1 MYTDGKFY
9 NQLSALEREIGMKFR
24 HTLLI
29 IFLLFSLVPLY
40 ALGAVLMYENDR
52 NIEDVMTEGLE
63 SISKTQIQDIKNF
76 CQERKE
82 YLEMIGQYDMVKE
95 AILISLD
102 GTKELEKSYQKYLDN
117 MLDER
122 TKSNLFVSNLFILD
136 ADFRMVSSSGEYT
149 LGEVSTLKDEVDPK
163 CLSGE
168 FLISQVYKRRI
179 RNNEYRVV
187 AAYAG
192 VYNEKEL
199 IGYIVEEIPTSY
211 FDQYRAS
218 VNLSAG
224 GTMYITDGN
233 NQIITAGSSGEEA
246 NRAKY
251 IVTEEER
258 RGFNELWKKIDWEKN
273 PAGSFTYMVD
283 GRKYITYYS
292 NIDYTDWTIRIN
304 GNLSAYHQRTQ
315 KFRQL
320 LIMSLAI
327 LTAALLLVNLYL
339 SNRLTKPLGRIVNI
353 LSRVRKEHDYSLRV
367 NNKSKDE
374 FGILSREVD
383 ELLFYAETAERREQR
398 KQKHLQRRAE
408 KDPLTGIYNKAA
420 IGNYIEQT
428 IEGVARNGGDIVV
441 GFVDIDDFR
450 DYNTKYGHQA
460 GDDVICFVANSLQEQ
475 IGNGVGRNGG
485 DEFLFCLTQFAGREE
500 IVYRMKALVQKFN
513 QGFYSEK
520 VGKNIAIPC
529 SIGVTIA
536 KADEST
542 HESLIEDADEAMY
555 HAKENG
561 KNGYFI
567 L

>member
-1 MYTDGKFY
+1 MYTESRGMNCYLDGKG
-9 NQLSALEREIGMKFR
+9 RIRMKFR

-29 IFLLFSLVPLY
+29 VFLLFSLVPLY

-52 NIEDVMTEGLE
+52 NIEDVMTESLE
-63 SISKTQIQDIKNF
+63 SISRTQIQDIKNF
-76 CQERKE
+76 CEERKE
-82 YLEMIGQYDMVKE
+82 YLEMIGQYDMVRE
-95 AILISLD
+95 AVLISLD
-102 GTKELEKSYQKYLDN
+102 GTKRLDESYQKYLDN

-122 TKSNLFVSNLFILD
+122 AKSNLFVSNLFIMD
-136 ADFRMVSSSGEYT
+136 ADFRVVSSSGEYVN
-149 LGEVSTLKDEVDPK
+149 GEISTLKDEVDPK

-179 RNNEYRVV
+179 RNSEYRVV

-192 VYNEKEL
+192 VYHEDKL

-233 NQIITAGSSGEEA
+233 NQIITAGSSGEEE

-258 RGFNELWKKIDWEKN
+258 HDFNELWEKIDWEKN
-273 PAGSFTYMVD
+273 PSGSFTYMVS

-292 NIDYTDWTIRIN
+292 NIDYTDWKIRIN
-304 GNLSAYHQRTQ
+304 GNLNAYHQRTQ
-315 KFRQL
+315 KF
-320 LIMSLAI
+320 
-327 LTAALLLVNLYL
+327 
-339 SNRLTKPLGRIVNI
+339 
-353 LSRVRKEHDYSLRV
+353 RVRKEHDYSLRV

-374 FGILSREVD
+374 FGVLSREVD
-383 ELLFYAETAERREQR
+383 ELLFYAEAAERREQR

-420 IGNYIEQT
+420 IGNYIEQA
-428 IEGVARNGGDIVV
+428 IEGVAQNGGDIVV

-450 DYNTKYGHQA
+450 DYNTQYGHQA
-460 GDDVICFVANSLQEQ
+460 GDDVICFVANSLREQ

-513 QGFYSEK
+513 QGFYNEK
-520 VGKNIAIPC
+520 IGKSMSVPC

>member
-1 MYTDGKFY
+1 MNCYLDGKG
-9 NQLSALEREIGMKFR
+9 RIRMKFR

-29 IFLLFSLVPLY
+29 VFLLFSLVPLY

-52 NIEDVMTEGLE
+52 NIEDVMTESLE
-63 SISKTQIQDIKNF
+63 SISRTQIQDIKNF
-76 CQERKE
+76 CEERKE

-95 AILISLD
+95 AVLISLD
-102 GTKELEKSYQKYLDN
+102 GTKRLDESYQKYLDN

-122 TKSNLFVSNLFILD
+122 AKSNLFVSNLFIMD
-136 ADFRMVSSSGEYT
+136 ADFRVVSSSGEYVT
-149 LGEVSTLKDEVDPK
+149 GEISTLKDEVDPK

-179 RNNEYRVV
+179 RNSEYRVV

-192 VYNEKEL
+192 VYHEDEL

-233 NQIITAGSSGEEA
+233 NQIITAGSSGEEE

-258 RGFNELWKKIDWEKN
+258 HDFNELWEKIDWEKN
-273 PAGSFTYMVD
+273 PSGSFTYMVS

-292 NIDYTDWTIRIN
+292 NIDYTDWKIRIN
-304 GNLSAYHQRTQ
+304 GNLNAYHQRTQ
-315 KFRQL
+315 KFRKL
-320 LIMSLAI
+320 LIVSLGV
-327 LTAALLLVNLYL
+327 LTAALLLVNIYL
-339 SNRLTKPLGRIVNI
+339 SNRLTKPLGRIVNT

-374 FGILSREVD
+374 FGVLSREVD
-383 ELLFYAETAERREQR
+383 ELLFYAEAAERREQR

-420 IGNYIEQT
+420 IGNYIEQA
-428 IEGVARNGGDIVV
+428 IEGVAQNGGDIVV

-460 GDDVICFVANSLQEQ
+460 GDDVICFVANSLREQ

-513 QGFYSEK
+513 QGFYNEK
-520 VGKNIAIPC
+520 IGKSMPVPC

>member
-1 MYTDGKFY
+1 
-9 NQLSALEREIGMKFR
+9 MKFR

-29 IFLLFSLVPLY
+29 IFLLFSLIPLY

-95 AILISLD
+95 AVLISMD
-102 GTKELEKSYQKYLDN
+102 GTKKLDKSYQKYIDN

-122 TKSNLFVSNLFILD
+122 TKSNLFVSNLFIID
-136 ADFRMVSSSGEYT
+136 ANFRMVSSSGEYT
-149 LGEVSTLKDEVDPK
+149 AGEISTLKDEVDPK

-168 FLISQVYKRRI
+168 FLISQVYKRMI
-179 RNNEYRVV
+179 RSNEYRVV
-187 AAYAG
+187 AAFAG
-192 VYNEKEL
+192 IYHEDKL

-233 NQIITAGSSGEEA
+233 NQIITAGSSGEGE
-246 NRAKY
+246 NRSKY
-251 IVTEEER
+251 IVTEKER
-258 RGFNELWKKIDWEKN
+258 HDFNELWEKIDWEN
-273 PAGSFTYMVD
+273 HPAGSLTYMVS

-292 NIDYTDWTIRIN
+292 SIDYTDWKIRIN
-304 GNLSAYHQRTQ
+304 GNLNDYHQRTQ
-315 KFRQL
+315 RFKRL
-320 LIMSLAI
+320 LMVSLAV
-327 LTAALLLVNLYL
+327 LTATLLLVNIYL
-339 SNRLTKPLGRIVNI
+339 SSRLTKPLGRIVNT

-374 FGILSREVD
+374 FGILSREID
-383 ELLFYAETAERREQR
+383 ELLFYAETAEHREQR
-398 KQKHLQRRAE
+398 KQRHLQRKAE
-408 KDPLTGIYNKAA
+408 NDPLTGIYNKTA

-428 IEGVARNGGDIVV
+428 IEGMAQNGGDIVV

-460 GDDVICFVANSLQEQ
+460 GDDVICFVANSLKEQ

-485 DEFLFCLTQFAGREE
+485 DEFLFCLTQFSGREE

-520 VGKNIAIPC
+520 TGRNMPVPC

-536 KADEST
+536 KAEEST

>member
-1 MYTDGKFY
+1 
-9 NQLSALEREIGMKFR
+9 MKFR

-29 IFLLFSLVPLY
+29 VFLLFSLGPLY
-40 ALGAVLMYENDR
+40 VLGAVLMYENER
-52 NIEDVMTEGLE
+52 NIEDVMTESLE

-76 CQERKE
+76 CEERKE
-82 YLEMIGQYDMVKE
+82 YLEMIGQYDMVQE
-95 AILISLD
+95 AVLSSMA
-102 GTKELEKSYQKYLDN
+102 GTGELEKSHQKYLDN
-117 MLDER
+117 MLEER
-122 TKSNLFVSNLFILD
+122 TRYSLFVSNLFIMD
-136 ADFRMVSSSGEYT
+136 ANFRMVSSSGEYT
-149 LGEVSTLKDEVDPK
+149 VGEVSVQKDEVDPK
-163 CLSGE
+163 CLSGK
-168 FLISQVYKRRI
+168 FLISQVYRRRI

-192 VYNEKEL
+192 IYHNDKL
-199 IGYIVEEIPTSY
+199 IGYVVEEIPTSY

-224 GTMYITDGN
+224 GTMYVIDGN
-233 NQIITAGSSGEEA
+233 DQIITAGSSGEEES
-246 NRAKY
+246 RAKY

-258 RGFNELWKKIDWEKN
+258 REFNELWNKIDWEKN
-273 PAGSFTYMVD
+273 PSGSFTYMVE

-292 NIDYTDWTIRIN
+292 NIDYTDWKIRIN
-304 GNLSAYHQRTQ
+304 SNLSVYHQRTQ
-315 KFRQL
+315 KFRTL
-320 LIMSLAI
+320 LMLSLAM
-327 LTAALLLVNLYL
+327 LTGALLLVNLYL
-339 SNRLTKPLGRIVNI
+339 SKRLTKPLGCIVKT
-353 LSRVRKEHDYSLRV
+353 LSRVRKEHDYSLRIG
-367 NNKSKDE
+367 NKSKDE
-374 FGILSREVD
+374 FGTLSKEID

-420 IGNYIEQT
+420 IGDYIERT
-428 IEGVARNGGDIVV
+428 IEGVAQNGGDIVV

-460 GDDVICFVANSLQEQ
+460 GDDVICFVANSLKEQ

-485 DEFLFCLTQFAGREE
+485 DEFLFCLTQFSGREE

-520 VGKNIAIPC
+520 TGKNMSIPC

>member
-1 MYTDGKFY
+1 
-9 NQLSALEREIGMKFR
+9 MKFR

-428 IEGVARNGGDIVV
+428 IKDYQDRNQIIES
-441 GFVDIDDFR
+441 FLIPHCKHFP
-450 DYNTKYGHQA
+450 Q
-460 GDDVICFVANSLQEQ
+460 LEQ
-475 IGNGVGRNGG
+475 PE
-485 DEFLFCLTQFAGREE
+485 EFLKQCQVFF
-500 IVYRMKALVQKFN
+500 
-513 QGFYSEK
+513 S
-520 VGKNIAIPC
+520 
-529 SIGVTIA
+529 
-536 KADEST
+536 
-542 HESLIEDADEAMY
+542 
-555 HAKENG
+555 
-561 KNGYFI
+561 
-567 L
+567 